1 MASSTCADD
10 PPSASPVR
18 PAHLAAARRRV
29 DDSTLLVPYRA
40 VGLVTAGLALSVVQH
55 GGETFVTASL
65 GRTFQIYN
73 CAKLR
78 HVFVGPPLPSGITAL
93 GSHEDYTIVAC
104 GSSVHV
110 YQRAELLATLTGEHE
125 APVRHL
131 LTMGSTLVSA
141 CAQGLVVAWQL
152 PGGELICQVHAG
164 FTPTA
169 LLHPATYL
177 NKVLLGSPSGVMQL
191 WNLRS
196 RARVHEFDRGWNSA
210 ITALAQSPAL
220 DVVAVGLADGRLF
233 LINLKYDTTLLELRH
248 DDGDAVRSLAFRTDG
263 PAWLVSGAASGA
275 LHAWQ
280 LEKRARL
287 ALRPCAHEGG
297 VASLLFLRGKP
308 ELLSA
313 GASDNSIRMWSCDAH
328 SGEMGLLRQRS
339 GHALPPSC
347 VQFHD
352 DELHVGGGPGGQAQ
366 LLSAG
371 ADRTLRLQSIWS
383 AQQDCELS
391 QKREAAKRSMH
402 EAEPRARLLP
412 PLLQMASS
420 QRRERDW
427 ANLITCHAGSP
438 AAFCWDTTAKT
449 LAPHTLPARPAAAV
463 TAVAISA
470 CGNFG
475 FVGSELGAIDKYNLQ
490 SGHHRASA
498 PAAHRHRGAVRGLAA
513 ASDGRC
519 LFSCGS
525 DGSVRR
531 WVPATLVLLS
541 TSDLGC
547 GCGLLRHKRDS
558 MMLALGCDDLS
569 VRVVDT
575 VGCKPVRRF
584 DGHTNTLTDLAWGA
598 DARWLLSVALDRTL
612 RIVDVPSGALVG
624 WYSFEYA
631 ATSLCVS
638 PGGEFV
644 ATSHVDS
651 AAICVWASRVAFQ
664 DVLLGEV
671 TATRPAPLQ
680 LPTALGGDGGDE
692 SDDEESEASD
702 DGEEEAEGESEGE
715 EESVDRRALASLPQ
729 PEAQVHPQLFT
740 LSKLPASHIS
750 TLLHLDAI
758 NERNRPT
765 EPIKKPELAPFFL
778 PTLDGVDR
786 TFVNPGKPE
795 GTPKLPAAAVA
806 LLASARAPE
815 EEEEEEGGGPKAK
828 RARARQLQQQG
839 LGAHSTLCALLR
851 AAEPHLTPGEGGE
864 AGGTG
869 DEATGDEA
877 RDSPAAAAAVAAVS
891 EYLLSL
897 GSSSLDLE
905 ARAVG
910 EEPGGRTLG
919 LMLRYL
925 LRQLRTRRDIELV
938 QALLQLLLR
947 LHSEAL
953 ASAPALLPA
962 LLALRREQKA
972 GWDELQ
978 EPIHSNLCLL
988 AFMSNCAS

>member
-1 MASSTCADD
+1 MATATCAAH
-10 PPSASPVR
+10 PSEPSSLVR
-18 PAHLAAARRRV
+18 LAHLAVPRRRV

-40 VGLVTAGLALSVVQH
+40 VGLVTAGLPLSVVQH

-93 GSHEDYTIVAC
+93 GSHEDYTIIAC
-104 GSSVHV
+104 GSSVYV
-110 YQRAELLATLTGEHE
+110 YRRAELLATLTGEHE

-131 LTMGSTLVSA
+131 LTMGSTLISV

-152 PGGELICQVHAG
+152 PDGAVICQVHAG

-191 WNLRS
+191 WNMRS
-196 RARVHEFDRGWNSA
+196 RARVHEFDRGWGSA
-210 ITALAQSPAL
+210 VTALAQSPAL
-220 DVVAVGLADGRLF
+220 DVVAAGLADGRLF

-297 VASLLFLRGKP
+297 VASLLFLRGRP

-313 GASDNSIRMWSCDAH
+313 GAADNSIRMWVCDAH
-328 SGEMGLLRQRS
+328 SGEMEILRQRS

-347 VQFHD
+347 VRFYD

-402 EAEPRARLLP
+402 EVEPRARLLP

-420 QRRERDW
+420 QRREREW

-438 AAFCWDTTAKT
+438 AAICWDTTAKR

-490 SGHHRASA
+490 SGHHRAAA
-498 PAAHRHRGAVRGLAA
+498 PAAHRHRGAVRGLAS

-531 WVPATLVLLS
+531 WAPAALVLLS
-541 TSDLGC
+541 SSDLGC
-547 GCGLLRHKRDS
+547 ACGLLRHKRDS
-558 MMLALGCDDLS
+558 MLLALGCDDLS

-575 VGCKPVRRF
+575 VGCRPVRQF
-584 DGHTNTLTDLAWGA
+584 DGHTNTLTDLAWGS
-598 DARWLLSVALDRTL
+598 DARWLLSVALDCTL

-624 WYSFEYA
+624 WYAFEYA

-651 AAICVWASRVAFQ
+651 AAICVWASRIAFQ
-664 DVLLGEV
+664 DVLVGEV
-671 TATRPAPLQ
+671 TSSRPAPLQ
-680 LPTALGGDGGDE
+680 LPTALGGDGGDA
-692 SDDEESEASD
+692 SDDEESEAT
-702 DGEEEAEGESEGE
+702 DGEGEAESESECE
-715 EESVDRRALASLPQ
+715 EEGVERRALASLPQ

-765 EPIKKPELAPFFL
+765 EPLKKPELAPFFL

-786 TFVNPGKPE
+786 TFVNPDKPKD
-795 GTPKLPAAAVA
+795 TPGLPQAAVA
-806 LLASARAPE
+806 LLAAASAL
-815 EEEEEEGGGPKAK
+815 EEEEEGTGPKAK
-828 RARARQLQQQG
+828 RARARRLQQQG

-851 AAEPHLTPGEGGE
+851 AAETHLAPAEDDG
-864 AGGTG
+864 AGGPDG
-869 DEATGDEA
+869 GLRDEPQT
-877 RDSPAAAAAVAAVS
+877 AAAVAAVS
-891 EYLLSL
+891 EYLLGL
-897 GSSSLDLE
+897 GPSSLDLE
-905 ARAVG
+905 VRAVG

-925 LRQLRTRRDIELV
+925 QRQLRTRRDVELV

-962 LLALRREQKA
+962 LLALRREQQA

-988 AFMSNCAS
+988 SFMSNCAS